1 MSAQKDA
8 EVARRIA
15 ELGGMGVGELQAR
28 FLEVWG
34 EPTTNRNRTQLR
46 RRIAWKIQEVAY
58 GGLSKKALRRAAE
71 LADLRFLRVR
81 VPRGFKAPDAGG
93 GATHVYPF
101 TPAALPPAELLPG
114 TVLTRGYQGRRLVV
128 MVLDRGFEFEGRRF
142 RSLTAIATAVT
153 GAHWNGRHFFGLRPA
168 KPRAS

>member
-1 MSAQKDA
+1 MPWLSAYSSTRNIARAEISSSICTIRASQK
-8 EVARRIA
+8 
-15 ELGGMGVGELQAR
+15 
-28 FLEVWG
+28 
-34 EPTTNRNRTQLR
+34 
-46 RRIAWKIQEVAY
+46 RIAWRIQARAY
-58 GGLSKKALRRAAE
+58 GGLSKRALRRAAE